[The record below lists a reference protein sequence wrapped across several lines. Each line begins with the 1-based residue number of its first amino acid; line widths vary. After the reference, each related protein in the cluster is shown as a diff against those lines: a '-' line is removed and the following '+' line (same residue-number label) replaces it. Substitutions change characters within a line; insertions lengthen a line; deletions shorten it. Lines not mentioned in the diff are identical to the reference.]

1 MQLLQTAPA
10 TPGLVADSHT
20 KLDWQTRAIMGAPL
34 VGATLLSKFALPP
47 FGAQG
52 FGLTLPVIAAALI
65 FGLATRRLQFAWR
78 RLFLFFLMIS
88 VLGMIQVLRG
98 DFFSMSSVALMGA
111 LGLSYVFTGRT
122 AAYDEERMLA
132 FFRDLTFLI
141 AAVGVLQAIALRIVG
156 AGLAFP
162 MEHFLPQ
169 ELLTQGYNNVTPL
182 FYGSQT
188 YKANGVFLLEPSIFS
203 QLTAI
208 GLIAEL
214 SGKARLIRL
223 GVYAAAMIASYSGT
237 GILILAVVLPLY
249 ALLYRRWSLVFPAV
263 VVIPLLV
270 IFAEP
275 LHLDFL
281 MNRTSEFDQTGS
293 SGFARFVG
301 WRDLFADRLWDS
313 PMHALFGNGAGSFL
327 TGAVGYSAA
336 QMSYSKI
343 IFEFGVLGAL
353 LYFAFIFYCIFSSR
367 APLIVRVAVLVCYFL
382 NGAYSPTVTGIALS
396 LLMWPGGQERGADA
410 PTKAAS
416 RLRAGLHAT

>member
-10 TPGLVADSHT
+10 MPGLVADSQT
-20 KLDWQTRAIMGAPL
+20 KPDWQTRAIMGAPL
-34 VGATLLSKFALPP
+34 VGATLLSKLAIPP
-47 FGAQG
+47 LGERG
-52 FGLTLPVIAAALI
+52 FGLTLPIIAVALI
-65 FGLATRRLQFAWR
+65 FGLVTSRLKFAGR
-78 RLFLFFLMIS
+78 RLFLFFMMLS
-88 VLGMIQVLRG
+88 VLGMVQVLRG
-98 DFFSMSSVALMGA
+98 ERFSMSSVALMGA
-111 LGLSYVFTGRT
+111 LGLSYVLTGRT
-122 AAYDEERMLA
+122 AAYDEERMLG
-132 FFRDLTFLI
+132 FFRDLTFFI
-141 AAVGVLQAIALRIVG
+141 AAVGVLQAIMLRVVG
-156 AGLAFP
+156 AGIAFP

-169 ELLTQGYNNVTPL
+169 SLLTQGYNNVTPL
-182 FYGSQT
+182 VYGSQT

-208 GLIAEL
+208 GMIAEL
-214 SGKARLIRL
+214 SGKARLPRL

-237 GILILAVVLPLY
+237 GILILAATLPLY
-249 ALLYRRWSLVFPAV
+249 ALLYRRWTLVFPAM

-270 IFAEP
+270 IFAGP

-301 WRDLFADRLWDS
+301 WRELFADRLWNS
-313 PMHALFGNGAGSFL
+313 PAHAFFGNGAGSFL
-327 TGAVGYSAA
+327 TEAAGYSAA

-353 LYFAFIFYCIFSSR
+353 LYFAFIFYCILSSR

-396 LLMWPGGQERGADA
+396 LLLWPGGQERGADA
-410 PTKAAS
+410 PTRAAS
-416 RLRAGLHAT
+416 RLRAGLDAA